1 MLCLT
6 PTAAGSQLPWIG
18 GLLGKPVVT
27 EDLELRVGE
36 KLRQEAV
43 EDFLVEGARGFGQ
56 VDRRRWMGV

>member
-1 MLCLT
+1 M
-6 PTAAGSQLPWIG
+6 
-18 GLLGKPVVT
+18 LGKPVFM
-27 EDLELRVGE
+27 EDLEHRVGE